1 MDTKRLPAV
10 RSNYQVTDFLEQLPR
25 DMLFVFRT
33 NNMIRALNKDLGG
46 STRDRFAV
54 MGKYAVEGHS
64 SFYANYNNLSDD
76 EATSSSILGQLWG
89 NYSYW
94 LDHFT
99 MLFHLNVVDIAL
111 GLWQRIYGDKP
122 LKIKHNTG

>member
-1 MDTKRLPAV
+1 
-10 RSNYQVTDFLEQLPR
+10 
-25 DMLFVFRT
+25 MLFVFRT

-46 STRDRFAV
+46 STRDRFSI

-64 SFYANYNNLSDD
+64 SFYANNLNGDG
-76 EATSSSILGQLWG
+76 ATSSSGSTFSYLWG
-89 NYSYW
+89 SYRYW

-111 GLWQRIYGDKP
+111 GIFQRIYGDKP

>member
-1 MDTKRLPAV
+1 M
-10 RSNYQVTDFLEQLPR
+10 TDFLEQLPR

-33 NNMIRALNKDLGG
+33 NNMIRSLNKDLGG
-46 STRDRFAV
+46 STRDRFSV

-64 SFYANYNNLSDD
+64 SFYANNNGLNGDG
-76 EATSSSILGQLWG
+76 TSGSSTLMQLWG
-89 NYSYW
+89 NYRYW

-111 GLWQRIYGDKP
+111 GLLQRIYGDKP